1 MSQQLLRRD
10 EIVLFVNQ
18 RAVLFAQSM
27 QRFASVYAMRL
38 YPDENA
44 IEDRL
49 AAIMLIER
57 GIPPLVSEIQA
68 ATTNAGTRAQG
79 GLTPDLLTLSRIG
92 TVKNSKN
99 FFRVDAPARSMSVG
113 AGKESTET
121 TISSESDICPLHA
134 A

>member
-79 GLTPDLLTLSRIG
+79 GLTPDLLTLSLGRTRG
-92 TVKNSKN
+92 KSVLPRRST
-99 FFRVDAPARSMSVG
+99 ARSLIYADSKLALSNQWKNTG
-113 AGKESTET
+113 A
-121 TISSESDICPLHA
+121 A
-134 A
+134 R